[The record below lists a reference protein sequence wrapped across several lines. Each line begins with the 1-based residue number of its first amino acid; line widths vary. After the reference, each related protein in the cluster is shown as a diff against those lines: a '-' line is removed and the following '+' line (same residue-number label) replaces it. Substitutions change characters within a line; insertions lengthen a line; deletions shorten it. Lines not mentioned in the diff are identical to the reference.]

1 MERRP
6 LKTPFNKIVEAR
18 PHTAVYMMHKYF
30 ARRPWNVFSE
40 LVSHY
45 SSPDEI
51 VLDPFCGGGV
61 TVIESLKLERR
72 TVGVDVNPL
81 ATYVTEM
88 QSRPIDLDVFRQAFL
103 KVSGRVEQEIE
114 SLYST
119 RCGNCGAAAIADW
132 IEWDEP
138 ARRIVRLKYNCR
150 SCEVTLE
157 KSPDQEDMRRTREI
171 EENFVVAVKHRC
183 LWFPRTGIP
192 RGDKT
197 NSLLNHGI
205 NSFQELFTRRNLLAL
220 SILLK
225 EIEEIRH
232 DEAREFLKFAFS
244 SSLKWASRQSHL
256 RGNIVEGWA
265 MHAYWIYP
273 KSLEINVWNTFER
286 RVNAVNRGKEYSNE
300 NIGSFYKRA
309 RNFNDLNK
317 GDASCLILNMS
328 AAQLPIPNERI
339 DAIITDPPYGGNV
352 NYGELSD
359 FWYVWLNDGR
369 IIEKRD
375 EIVVNK
381 TQRKALQDYEKLLY
395 DIFMECHR
403 VLKRDRYLISTFN
416 SRDIRVVA
424 SFITAASQAGF
435 KLIPKGLLY
444 QKPIRPYTTTFH
456 AIQIGAFVGDF
467 IFTFQKE
474 PRHRRRK
481 SSTAQQSITRLNGEL
496 AAMMDKASKGRI
508 TEPELRE
515 AAYRILIPFLTKHA
529 QADTRACKKAVDF
542 FETTMRKHEVEFKE
556 LRMAITERRRRTF
569 SSLQQH

>member
-1 MERRP
+1 
-6 LKTPFNKIVEAR
+6 LKAPFNKTVDAR
-18 PHTAVYMMHKYF
+18 PHTPVYTMHKYF

-40 LVSHY
+40 LISYY

-51 VLDPFCGGGV
+51 ILDPFCGGGV
-61 TVIESLKLERR
+61 TVIESLKLRRR
-72 TVGVDVNPL
+72 TAGVDVNPV

-88 QSRPIDLDVFRQAFL
+88 QSKPMQLETFRQAFL
-103 KVSGRVEQEIE
+103 DVSGRAEQEIQT
-114 SLYST
+114 LYST
-119 RCGNCGAAAIADW
+119 RCTKCGSAAIADW
-132 IEWDEP
+132 IEWDEH
-138 ARRIVRLKYNCR
+138 ARRIIRLKYDCQV
-150 SCEVTLE
+150 CDEALE
-157 KSPDQEDMRRTREI
+157 KEPDEEDVLRNAEI
-171 EENFVVAVKHRC
+171 EKNFISTVQQRK
-183 LWFPRTGIP
+183 LWFPRARIP

-197 NSLLNHGI
+197 DSLLNQGI
-205 NSFQELFTRRNLLAL
+205 KSFHELFTCRNLLAL
-220 SILLK
+220 AILLK
-225 EIEEIRH
+225 EIRKIR
-232 DEAREFLKFAFS
+232 DAEAVEFLRFTFS

-256 RGNIVEGWA
+256 RGDIVEGWA

-273 KSLEINVWNTFER
+273 RSLEINVWNTFER

-309 RNFNDLNK
+309 RNFNDLIT
-317 GDASCLILNMS
+317 GDASCLILNRS

-352 NYGELSD
+352 NYSELSD

-375 EIVVNK
+375 EVVVNK

-467 IFTFQKE
+467 IFTFQKGQ
-474 PRHRRRK
+474 RHRRRK

-496 AAMMDKASKGRI
+496 ATMMDKASKGRI

-529 QADTRACKKAVDF
+529 QNDTRACKRAVDF
-542 FETTMRKHEVEFKE
+542 FETRMRKHEVEFKE
-556 LRMAITERRRRTF
+556 LRKAITERRRRTF